1 MGAKA
6 LRVTAVPGSASRMAE
21 GVPSRAAMP
30 HFAAF
35 ILPLALLLPQSLG
48 DVPDS
53 EGTVA
58 ALTPDAAPKV
68 ESPVQ
73 GLIQFEAQNVP
84 SVQYQVRVE
93 QRVIIRISPQ
103 RPARNQLTA
112 TLPRGEIPRNM
123 VERKIGKCLPVS
135 GIAGVMPT
143 KDNRLLLFM
152 RDQRL
157 IAANLEKACS
167 ARDYYSG
174 FYVEPSKDGNICIE
188 RDKLQSRTGAKCE
201 LRRIRQLITVDT

>member
-1 MGAKA
+1 
-6 LRVTAVPGSASRMAE
+6 
-21 GVPSRAAMP
+21 MP
-30 HFAAF
+30 NFSAF
-35 ILPLALLLPQSLG
+35 ILPLALLLPQPLG
-48 DVPDS
+48 DAPD
-53 EGTVA
+53 EGLSIG
-58 ALTPDAAPKV
+58 ALTPDSVPEAPPPAQGWILFDAQT
-68 ESPVQ
+68 SIPVQ
-73 GLIQFEAQNVP
+73 H
-84 SVQYQVRVE
+84 QVRVE

-143 KDNRLLLFM
+143 KDNRLMLFM
-152 RDQRL
+152 RDQRI

-201 LRRIRQLITVDT
+201 LRRIRQLIAVDT

>member
-1 MGAKA
+1 
-6 LRVTAVPGSASRMAE
+6 
-21 GVPSRAAMP
+21 MP
-30 HFAAF
+30 HFPAF
-35 ILPLALLLPQSLG
+35 ILPLALLLPQPLG
-48 DVPDS
+48 DVPES
-53 EGTVA
+53 EDTVA

-73 GLIQFEAQNVP
+73 GLIQLEAQNVP

-143 KDNRLLLFM
+143 KDNRLVLFM
-152 RDQRL
+152 RDQRI

-201 LRRIRQLITVDT
+201 LSRIRQLIAVDT